1 MNKTALMLFL
11 LVACDSNQTPVPG
24 HEQYVAP
31 GTDVATG
38 YAADLAGDPYQP
50 PDPAVL
56 ECMPNLDGKI
66 SADEL
71 QAAFGVPISYLVNP
85 ANTER
90 TVDLVGVAGEGD
102 TLVWDWSVDRADD
115 QVATFVA
122 TKVEG
127 KWYADSF
134 PTGEFVTS
142 LDAGG
147 TVDNVLRLD
156 SEALWLLG
164 VASSEQSPAAGQ
176 TLLVYDNPIPLFRFP
191 IEPGSKWAASSN
203 IKGGK
208 LYGLP
213 YAGKDTYEFSVDGIG
228 ELALRD
234 LTFTQALRVRTKT
247 TVSPAVGKA
256 VSKRQVSFMF
266 ECFGEVARATS
277 RNDETAEDF
286 TKAVEVRR
294 LGL

>member
-1 MNKTALMLFL
+1 MKRLLPLVLFL
-11 LVACDSNQTPVPG
+11 ACDTNQTPVPG
-24 HEQYVAP
+24 KGQYVTP
-31 GTDVATG
+31 EPDVLSG
-38 YAADLAGDPYQP
+38 YPTTPDGDPYQP
-50 PDPAVL
+50 PGPAAI

-71 QAAFGVPISYLVNP
+71 KAAFGVPVSYLVNP

-90 TVDLVGVAGEGD
+90 TVNVVGVKGD
-102 TLVWDWSVDRADD
+102 GQLYWDWSVDRADD

-122 TKVEG
+122 TTLDG
-127 KWYADSF
+127 KWYAASF
-134 PTGEFVTS
+134 PAGEFVTS

-147 TVDNVLRLD
+147 TVDSVYRRD
-156 SEALWLLG
+156 DEALWLLG
-164 VASSEQSPAAGQ
+164 VASREENPKAGQ
-176 TLLVYDNPIPLFRFP
+176 TLLVYDKPIPLFRFP
-191 IEPGSKWAASSN
+191 IEPGSKWVASAN
-203 IKGGK
+203 IQGGK

-213 YAGKDTYEFSVDGIG
+213 YAGKDIYEVSVDGIG

-256 VSKRQVSFMF
+256 VSKRQVSFLF

-277 RNDETAEDF
+277 RNDEPAEDF
-286 TKAVEVRR
+286 TTAVEVRR